1 MLRTMGTTGAALLTS
16 VVTLMSCVVW
26 AAVQA

>member
-1 MLRTMGTTGAALLTS
+1 MLRTMGTTGAALFTSFVTLTS
-16 VVTLMSCVVW
+16 CVLW

>member
-1 MLRTMGTTGAALLTS
+1 MRTMGTNGAALFTS
-16 VVTLMSCVVW
+16 FVTLMSCVLW